1 MMYFGN
7 ITSVDLITFEGRTVE
22 RIDPIQDKKSKEILH
37 YRLAVVADDGNIEL
51 RKFRVEEIPHLLD
64 HEILVIDR
72 GFHSRQRQMDRVNY
86 GHHGL
91 PAASKSQRE
100 KVDLIMF
107 RSSLMAR
114 HRKLGMKLTR
124 DSVQAFRP
132 FMEVEYQDHQRRKNY
147 GTEKPHPTQ
156 RFFSLPSADT
166 LLKDYRKFRKSN
178 GNPDVFLIPRA
189 EPIDLDLQASAD
201 FCFIME
207 YLGRYVDA
215 KCPSKAEICCKLIKE
230 LEIINRGRKA
240 SNDPVL
246 FEIKSQRT
254 YERWIDDYLDPF
266 LTCLQ
271 REGLAAA
278 QKKFGSV
285 EDGRTATVPG
295 EIVQADAWK
304 FHLVTLDTTREKYNR
319 MTDDERKHV
328 KKVRR
333 WVVVIIDVATRC
345 ILGFSICRT
354 PNEQASLEALRMVF
368 MDKTYL
374 FRAAGIK
381 KSDWDH
387 RCPVYE
393 MVNDCGSEF
402 GKHPFGGALFS
413 QAVRTLSGTL
423 MNTVAGVAVLRG
435 HIERFFWTV
444 DLQWART
451 LPGYTANNPQS
462 RNDRK
467 AGDEA
472 CITDDELQ
480 ALFTHF
486 IAKYHRTPHR
496 GLNFRT
502 PSAVWD
508 EKIEGVDFDMSQM
521 PSPGQLREA
530 CGFYTEA
537 TVSEAGIRF
546 AGAVYRNELIRNQRK
561 AKRVDR
567 IAEPGGEVEIKVD
580 PFDLGAISV
589 VANGE
594 LISVP
599 CADSAMRGKTLRQW
613 QQEKWINRQKAK
625 AEDLSQEGARDEAET
640 LWRNLSASIARE
652 ADVGMIGYTQKEIDR
667 ILLEED
673 FGKGGGDQPF
683 IGRDEYVDPLSGGFE
698 TEQDIF
704 DETVDP
710 MNEEADPDT
719 PTSMDRFRSKAKNRK
734 KNSNKGDEK

>member
-1 MMYFGN
+1 MMFFSN
-7 ITSVDLITFEGRTVE
+7 ITSSDLITFEGRTVE
-22 RIDPIQDKKSKEILH
+22 RIDPIQDKKSKEITH
-37 YRLAVVADDGNIEL
+37 YRLRVVSNDGNIEL
-51 RKFRVEEIPHLLD
+51 RKFRVEEIPHLLEN
-64 HEILVIDR
+64 EILVIDR
-72 GFHSRQRQMDRVNY
+72 GYHNRQRQMDRVIY
-86 GHHGL
+86 GHNELSGATK
-91 PAASKSQRE
+91 PQRE
-100 KVDLIMF
+100 KVDLMVF
-107 RSSLMAR
+107 RSSMMER
-114 HRKLGMKLTR
+114 YHTMGMKLTR
-124 DSVQAFRP
+124 AGVEDYRPLMEADYRSYQA
-132 FMEVEYQDHQRRKNY
+132 RKNY
-147 GTEKPHPTQ
+147 GTEKPNAAQLHKP
-156 RFFSLPSADT
+156 LPSSDT
-166 LLKDYRKFRKSN
+166 LLTNFRKFRKAD
-178 GNPDVFLIPRA
+178 GNPNAFLIPRP
-189 EPIDLDLQASAD
+189 EPIDLDFQASAD
-201 FCFIME
+201 FCFTIE
-207 YLGRYVDA
+207 HLGRDA
-215 KCPSKAEICCKLIKE
+215 CATRPSKAGVVRQLIKE
-230 LEIINRGRKA
+230 LEQMNRERKA
-240 SNDPVL
+240 AHHPVL
-246 FEIKSQRT
+246 VKVMSQRT
-254 YERWIDDYLDPF
+254 YERWIDAYLDPF

-271 REGLAAA
+271 RDGLAKA

-319 MTDDERKHV
+319 MTEDQRKNV

-354 PNEQASLEALRMVF
+354 PNEQASLEAMRMVF

-381 KSDWDH
+381 KSDWNH
-387 RCPVYE
+387 SCPVYE

-402 GKHPFGGALFS
+402 GKNPFGGALFS

-467 AGDEA
+467 PGDEA
-472 CITDDELQ
+472 CITDDESQ
-480 ALFTHF
+480 NLFTHF
-486 IAKYHRTPHR
+486 VAKYHATPHR

-530 CGFYTEA
+530 CGFYTTA
-537 TVSEAGIRF
+537 TVSEAGIKF
-546 AGAVYRNELIRNQRK
+546 AGAVYRNELTRSQRT
-561 AKRVDR
+561 ARQVDR
-567 IAEPGGEVEIKVD
+567 IAEPGGEIEIKID
-580 PFDLGAISV
+580 PFDLGGISE

-599 CADSAMRGKTLRQW
+599 CADPEMRGKTLRQW
-613 QQEKWINRQKAK
+613 QQEKWFNKQKAE
-625 AEDLSQEGARDEAET
+625 AEARSQEGARDEAET
-640 LWRNLSASIARE
+640 LWRDLGASIARE
-652 ADVGMIGYTQKEIDR
+652 ADIGMIGYTQKEIDHIR
-667 ILLEED
+667 LQEE
-673 FGKGGGDQPF
+673 FGKGRGDHAY

-698 TEQDIF
+698 TEQDVF

-710 MNEEADPDT
+710 MKEEVDPDT
-719 PTSMDRFRSKAKNRK
+719 PTDMDRFRSSAKNHK
-734 KNSNKGDEK
+734 KKTKKGGKA